1 MTALAPDLS
10 SLRRHPDVEAPNLHA
25 VDATDR
31 LLLDEAA
38 DAIRANPEHVV
49 VVDDHYGALTL
60 GAIAL
65 GARHVRVHQDSIV
78 AERALAANAV
88 GHVDAFENVPLRPE
102 ALAGARVVLWQLPR
116 SLELTDGI
124 ARVLAAAI
132 DPSAAVY
139 AGGRIKH
146 MTPAMNEAIRRSFGR
161 LDVTHARQKSR
172 VLIAREPHPGPL
184 STLQSQEYS
193 DLGIRLVPSAGVF
206 AGGRLDRG
214 ALALLG
220 AVELRP
226 EDRRVVDLGCGSGVL
241 ALALA
246 RRDPAREVIATD
258 ASQAAVDATRAA
270 AAASALEIAVLR
282 ADAGDSIPDGS
293 VDAVV
298 LNPPFHTGGT
308 VHTGVASKLFR
319 AASRMLRPS
328 GRLWTVYNSP
338 LLYKQE
344 LARVVGPTREVSR
357 TPTFTVTVSEA
368 RGN

>member
-1 MTALAPDLS
+1 MTAVAPDLS

-38 DAIRANPEHVV
+38 AAIAADPDGVV
-49 VVDDHYGALTL
+49 VIDDHYGALTL

-65 GARHVRVHQDSIV
+65 GARGVRVHQDSIV
-78 AERALAANAV
+78 AERALAANAGDLMGSV
-88 GHVDAFENVPLRPE
+88 TTVALTPN

-116 SLELTDGI
+116 ALDLTEEI
-124 ARVLAAAI
+124 ARVLAAAV
-132 DPSAAVY
+132 DPTATVY

-172 VLIAREPHPGPL
+172 VLVAREPQPVLLPEPRVE
-184 STLQSQEYS
+184 EYA
-193 DLGIRLVPSAGVF
+193 DLGISLVPSPGVF

-214 ALALLG
+214 AQALL
-220 AVELRP
+220 ASVELGP
-226 EDRRVVDLGCGSGVL
+226 DERRVVDLGCGSGVL

-246 RRDPAREVIATD
+246 RRDPTLDVTATD
-258 ASQAAVDATRAA
+258 VSASAIEATRAA
-270 AAASALEIAVLR
+270 AAASGLDITVLR
-282 ADAGDSIPDGS
+282 DDAGAAIPEGS
-293 VDAVV
+293 VDVVV

-319 AASRMLRPS
+319 AAARMLRPG

-338 LLYKQE
+338 LGYKQE
-344 LARVVGPTREVSR
+344 LARVVGPTREISR